1 MREFIWNEDGT
12 VILKVEDI
20 SSIEIQPIDENEFHL
35 QAVMQNGNWFTLETI
50 DNIQEAKQA
59 LANWEDRLVFYYA
72 KKKW

>member
-1 MREFIWNEDGT
+1 MRDFIWNEDGT

-72 KKKW
+72 KKK

>member
-12 VILKVEDI
+12 AILKVEDI
-20 SSIEIQPIDENEFHL
+20 SFIEICPINEDEFRL

-59 LANWEDRLVFYYA
+59 LANWENRLVFYYA